1 MPKITTYLVIL
12 LFFFTMPLEAA
23 EINDLNVNVNDNKII
38 VSASLL
44 LDKEQI
50 ESIRNGGSK
59 EIIFNFDLFRGWRVW
74 PDEFILGKTFT
85 QILRCDPVKKEY
97 IAQSL
102 SGVKLKEKRFTS
114 CKDLIEWA
122 LQIPEFQLINA
133 IELEPAVYK
142 VKARAESRLRRLPPF
157 IDLLFFF
164 VRETEFEVE
173 RDSLYFQI
181 EGLH

>member
-1 MPKITTYLVIL
+1 
-12 LFFFTMPLEAA
+12 
-23 EINDLNVNVNDNKII
+23 
-38 VSASLL
+38 
-44 LDKEQI
+44 
-50 ESIRNGGSK
+50 
-59 EIIFNFDLFRGWRVW
+59 
-74 PDEFILGKTFT
+74 
-85 QILRCDPVKKEY
+85 
-97 IAQSL
+97 
-102 SGVKLKEKRFTS
+102 
-114 CKDLIEWA
+114 LIEWA